1 MYISNT
7 KPTNFYLLFILTLI
21 FSCSSGE
28 DSESPLPEPPT
39 NATCEGAIS
48 VTLQEIGSN
57 YLNLSWNTN
66 GDFSEFDIEYGAD
79 GFAIGQGTRIQAG
92 TTSIELQNLEPN
104 SEYDIYVRGVCSNTN
119 GDWTNK
125 LSFTTQCNMEY
136 YEGDIT
142 LYTQDDVN
150 TFGEMCYSGVK
161 GSLSIRGYAD
171 NSESPKITDLSPL
184 ANLQEVTGFIS
195 IANNEALENLSGLEG
210 LKRVGH
216 LYLNSNKK
224 LYSIEALSG
233 LEEIYGEMTLYS
245 NQDTEGIAINFCPA
259 LKSLEGL
266 HNITSVVRLTIMS
279 NDSLENL
286 NGLRGLKTISVH
298 ATIEGNPLLTSMA
311 GLNQLESVG
320 HRLKIRQLNSLVS
333 LEGLEMLKIVGQFDI
348 EVNESLISL
357 SAISNLQSVDEFDII
372 GNNLENLD
380 GINLDIVKEDF
391 FLETRVL
398 KNLNGILGTSTTS
411 NLRIYF
417 SSLIS
422 LNGLE
427 TLESAKSIEISANSQ
442 LTDLSGLEGLRS
454 IDDRIYIGMNNQLSN
469 FCALDGLINIGG
481 FSGEWSVEKN
491 PLNPSL
497 EDMQN
502 GICN

>member
-1 MYISNT
+1 MHISKT
-7 KPTNFYLLFILTLI
+7 KLTKLLLLVVSIFIN
-21 FSCSSGE
+21 SCSSGE
-28 DSESPLPEPPT
+28 DPEPPIPET
-39 NATCEGAIS
+39 PNTANCEGTIS
-48 VTLQEIGSN
+48 LTLQEIGSDN
-57 YLNLSWNTN
+57 LNLSWTTE
-66 GDFSEFDIEYGAD
+66 GDFSTFDIEYGAD
-79 GFAIGQGTRIQAG
+79 GFAIGQGIRIQSG
-92 TTSIELQNLEPN
+92 TTSVELQNLAPN
-104 SEYDIYVRGVCSNTN
+104 SEYDVYVRGVCSNKH

-125 LSFTTQCNMEY
+125 ISFTTQCNTEY

-150 TFGEMCYSGVK
+150 TFGEMCYLGVK

-195 IANNEALENLSGLEG
+195 IASNEALENLSGLEG

-216 LYLNSNKK
+216 LYLSLNKK
-224 LYSIEALSG
+224 LNSIEALSG
-233 LEEIYGEMTLYS
+233 LEEIYGEMTLYN
-245 NQDTEGIAINFCPA
+245 NQDTEGITINFCPA

-266 HNITSVVRLTIMS
+266 HNLTSVVRLTIMS

-320 HRLKIRQLNSLVS
+320 HRLKIRQLNSLAS
-333 LEGLEMLKIVGQFDI
+333 LEGLEMLKDVGQFDI
-348 EVNESLISL
+348 EVNLSLTSL
-357 SAISNLQSVDEFDII
+357 SAISNLQSVGEFDII

-391 FLETRVL
+391 YLVTRVL

-411 NLRIYF
+411 NLRIYN
-417 SSLIS
+417 SSLVS

-427 TLESAKSIEISANSQ
+427 TLESAKSIEISSNSE

-454 IDDRIYIGMNNQLSN
+454 IDVRIYIGWNNQLSN
-469 FCALDGLINIGG
+469 FCALDGLFNIGG
-481 FSGEWSVEKN
+481 FSGDWSVEKN